1 MFELDFQLVYLVGS
15 LIILLLFL
23 IVLLLRKDLRKISLI
38 TGLLLIPSGP
48 ISEILFFR
56 DYWFFPTLFEIK
68 FLGIRITIE
77 DLIFAFSAPVIG
89 AFSYIIISNKTFNK
103 PLKNYFSYIT
113 RFLLLSIIL
122 ISMFFGLTLLGKI
135 NSMLSIVVT
144 SILMSMVLLIIRK
157 DLLKT
162 YLYTG
167 VTAFIGAFIFYYLY
181 VLLIGEGYLYQVW
194 LLDHNMFGFKLMG
207 SVIPITELIFAA
219 TVIPCIYLFIMTAS
233 GLGIKKRIRK

>member
-1 MFELDFQLVYLVGS
+1 MFELDFRLVYLVGS

-23 IVLLLRKDLRKISLI
+23 IVFLLRKDLRKISLI

-68 FLGIRITIE
+68 FLGVRITIE
-77 DLIFAFSAPVIG
+77 DLIFAFAAPVIG

-103 PLKNYFSYIT
+103 PLKNYFSYII
-113 RFLLLSIIL
+113 RFLILSIIL
-122 ISMFFGLTLLGKI
+122 IAMFFGLTLLGNI
-135 NSMLSIVVT
+135 NSMFSIVAT
-144 SILMSMVLLIIRK
+144 SILISIVLLIIRK
-157 DLLKT
+157 DLLKA
-162 YLYTG
+162 YLYTA

-181 VLLIGEGYLYQVW
+181 ILLIGEEYLYQVW
-194 LLDHNMFGFKLMG
+194 LLDHNIFGLKLIG

-219 TVIPCIYLFIMTAS
+219 TVIPCIYLFIMIAS
-233 GLGIKKRIRK
+233 GLGIKNKN